1 MRLHFI
7 TEKPDLQHQHI
18 QLMAALAEYDS
29 DPVFRF
35 NSKGK
40 IVTFISNF

>member
-7 TEKPDLQHQHI
+7 TEKRDLQHQHT
-18 QLMAALAEYDS
+18 QLMAALAEYDP
-29 DPVFRF
+29 DPVFPF

-40 IVTFISNF
+40 IVTFISNY